1 MAYPC
6 SLLTPTPVSQVVKL
20 LLARGAKP
28 RTRTKQR
35 KSALDF
41 ARDETVRFLL
51 KRKMGMLKEEKK
63 NNNGASNPGDAAAGE
78 ASSSGADAGAGAGAG
93 AGATNGAAA
102 TGNSDATDTG
112 GSSNGAA
119 VAPVTSG
126 AQGGDT
132 GSAPPA
138 QAATTNDTPSDG
150 CNDKR
155 KRVDDGVLIGP
166 AGPPPP
172 TAKSADVAQG
182 TAAGDAVAGST
193 VQERPAKRQRGAM
206 EDAQ

>member
-1 MAYPC
+1 M
-6 SLLTPTPVSQVVKL
+6 SQVVKL

-112 GSSNGAA
+112 GSANGAA

-126 AQGGDT
+126 AQGGDDT
-132 GSAPPA
+132 GSAAPA
-138 QAATTNDTPSDG
+138 QAATSNETPSDG

-172 TAKSADVAQG
+172 PAKSTDAAQG
-182 TAAGDAVAGST
+182 TAAGDAVAEST

-206 EDAQ
+206 ETAQ